1 MTAVFETWYDDR
13 KPEERQQAR
22 TGAEEVR
29 SRLTRSGIGAEIED
43 DPPCVDEKGRY
54 LLGPSGRF
62 WVTVP
67 DADASRSRELLEH
80 CGSG

>member
-22 TGAEEVR
+22 
-29 SRLTRSGIGAEIED
+29 SRVEDARDWLARIGIGAEIED
-43 DPPCVDEKGRY
+43 DPPYVDEEGTY

-62 WVTVP
+62 WVKVP
-67 DADASRSRELLEH
+67 DADVVRSRELLEG
-80 CGSG
+80 CEAG